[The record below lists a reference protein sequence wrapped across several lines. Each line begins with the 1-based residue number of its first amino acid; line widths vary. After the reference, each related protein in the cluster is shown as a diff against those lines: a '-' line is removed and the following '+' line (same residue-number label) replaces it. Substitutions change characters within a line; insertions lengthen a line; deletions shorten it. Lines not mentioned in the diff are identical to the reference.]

1 MMMAVNLEP
10 AFEVVVAFGL
20 NRQAMFDGRQQL
32 AFTLA
37 KCLVRDDDFGEHRR
51 LVHEPAGLHAV
62 RLEQLEGG
70 AKGALAPEA
79 SSVGRNSSVRDMRV
93 LVEQQ
98 NLV

>member
-1 MMMAVNLEP
+1 
-10 AFEVVVAFGL
+10 
-20 NRQAMFDGRQQL
+20 MFDGRQQL

-62 RLEQLEGG
+62 RFEQLEQGG
-70 AKGALAPEA
+70 AEPLGPEA
-79 SSVGRNSSVRDMRV
+79 SSVGRNSSVRDMRG